1 MPLGNDVSGT
11 EKKGP
16 TEEVDDEFVCDSDEL
31 LPFYTYRDLYLRP
44 IHKVRIQVDLPKL
57 RQLGQSIS
65 NWEIRERL
73 KKMLGKVE
81 LSDFKVQESTL
92 EEVVFVATVN
102 TGINAKTAISLLNGI
117 TFRAIGFTEPLSVKA
132 ECAKPDFPTR
142 IDWDAF
148 FASNKNL
155 DEKEPGERPDTVYI
169 SGLPFDWFK
178 DPIEGSTENTFKHI
192 FAEYGEVICVDI
204 PQCDPIRKEMDQEIS
219 GIQLSSWLLGQDP
232 FFEVYIQ
239 FREYVS
245 FAQAMAFLGGKNL
258 VQKNPNGEI
267 REAKIRVDFDRTS
280 HLSIRKI
287 TQRKLRRM
295 CLEYERDKQEQ
306 KKMDESKRLEE
317 MIREEKE
324 KRDRDERERVMRALL
339 RAERR
344 QRMREKRDFEQ
355 LLRKKLKHR
364 LTHKLEKIW
373 KERQKGAK
381 ALLRH
386 IAEIYREKQQ
396 LEKQRLEEQK
406 ALEAP
411 IHELAS
417 AFVREQGLP
426 MEEEIRQR
434 ILRKQ
439 ELKMRTR
446 ITSRMI
452 SECAAETKRKG
463 YKRSQMK
470 VCLIKM
476 KGNKF
481 GLTIQKKPEEDKQ
494 TLKPSSVFDTN
505 SDDDNDEKET
515 NDEKFQRKYAVPT
528 KLKDKKI
535 LEKAIAEDPTI
546 FDYDSQYEEM
556 QKPKYAHK
564 LIETHKRRELEKLL
578 HDERTYKKEREKE
591 AGEFD
596 DKEVFITGEYRKQIE
611 ERESFRKELEELD
624 KMDEIRDV
632 KNQKLW
638 QQAFHR
644 KILEDRARVFPDTS
658 QKEENNIKEEENEE
672 KILIKNKKENEE
684 IIKEEIIEETGKE
697 GKIKENYRE
706 NEDKYE
712 RGRRGRSN
720 SPKKF
725 KRISDD
731 SKSEKNERS
740 LPSFIPSIDDE
751 MNEEIRRME
760 KIRQILRRRNDENA
774 VAVARLRYF
783 ERREQGEIVPPF

>member
-470 VCLIKM
+470 V
-476 KGNKF
+476 
-481 GLTIQKKPEEDKQ
+481 
-494 TLKPSSVFDTN
+494 V
-505 SDDDNDEKET
+505 
-515 NDEKFQRKYAVPT
+515 
-528 KLKDKKI
+528 
-535 LEKAIAEDPTI
+535 
-546 FDYDSQYEEM
+546 
-556 QKPKYAHK
+556 
-564 LIETHKRRELEKLL
+564 
-578 HDERTYKKEREKE
+578 
-591 AGEFD
+591 
-596 DKEVFITGEYRKQIE
+596 
-611 ERESFRKELEELD
+611 
-624 KMDEIRDV
+624 
-632 KNQKLW
+632 
-638 QQAFHR
+638 
-644 KILEDRARVFPDTS
+644 
-658 QKEENNIKEEENEE
+658 
-672 KILIKNKKENEE
+672 
-684 IIKEEIIEETGKE
+684 
-697 GKIKENYRE
+697 
-706 NEDKYE
+706 
-712 RGRRGRSN
+712 
-720 SPKKF
+720 
-725 KRISDD
+725 
-731 SKSEKNERS
+731 
-740 LPSFIPSIDDE
+740 
-751 MNEEIRRME
+751 
-760 KIRQILRRRNDENA
+760 
-774 VAVARLRYF
+774 F
-783 ERREQGEIVPPF
+783 ER

>member
-1 MPLGNDVSGT
+1 
-11 EKKGP
+11 
-16 TEEVDDEFVCDSDEL
+16 
-31 LPFYTYRDLYLRP
+31 
-44 IHKVRIQVDLPKL
+44 
-57 RQLGQSIS
+57 
-65 NWEIRERL
+65 
-73 KKMLGKVE
+73 MLGKVE

-102 TGINAKTAISLLNGI
+102 TSVNAKTAISLLNGI

-219 GIQLSSWLLGQDP
+219 GIQLSSWLLGQVIHSLK
-232 FFEVYIQ
+232 FIFNFENMLVLHKLWLFLEVKIWYRKIQ
-239 FREYVS
+239 MEKFEKLK
-245 FAQAMAFLGGKNL
+245 LGL
-258 VQKNPNGEI
+258 I
-267 REAKIRVDFDRTS
+267 FDRTS

-386 IAEIYREKQQ
+386 VAEIYREKQQ

-452 SECAAETKRKG
+452 TECAAETKRKG

-470 VCLIKM
+470 V
-476 KGNKF
+476 
-481 GLTIQKKPEEDKQ
+481 
-494 TLKPSSVFDTN
+494 V
-505 SDDDNDEKET
+505 
-515 NDEKFQRKYAVPT
+515 
-528 KLKDKKI
+528 
-535 LEKAIAEDPTI
+535 
-546 FDYDSQYEEM
+546 
-556 QKPKYAHK
+556 
-564 LIETHKRRELEKLL
+564 
-578 HDERTYKKEREKE
+578 
-591 AGEFD
+591 
-596 DKEVFITGEYRKQIE
+596 
-611 ERESFRKELEELD
+611 
-624 KMDEIRDV
+624 
-632 KNQKLW
+632 
-638 QQAFHR
+638 
-644 KILEDRARVFPDTS
+644 
-658 QKEENNIKEEENEE
+658 
-672 KILIKNKKENEE
+672 
-684 IIKEEIIEETGKE
+684 
-697 GKIKENYRE
+697 
-706 NEDKYE
+706 
-712 RGRRGRSN
+712 
-720 SPKKF
+720 
-725 KRISDD
+725 
-731 SKSEKNERS
+731 
-740 LPSFIPSIDDE
+740 
-751 MNEEIRRME
+751 
-760 KIRQILRRRNDENA
+760 
-774 VAVARLRYF
+774 F
-783 ERREQGEIVPPF
+783 ER